1 MHVKRSGAKRSCE
14 TVIRNGH
21 PKRSSD
27 TCRHMHAGKH
37 RKRRSENC
45 AGTLSSHAG
54 ARRRQRRSESCAG
67 RTRSDT
73 KHLGSGCRLGRCCL
87 GRSGGRCHGGWLG
100 RWLGRGSGRCFGC
113 SLGRCLGSHSG
124 CRRSRCRLGCRSGC
138 RRRCRLG
145 CRKLSRSTLAMLA
158 WSTSRTNEAS
168 SRSMRLREAIAAVTA

>member
-1 MHVKRSGAKRSCE
+1 MRNGHVKRSYE

-21 PKRSSD
+21 RTPVV
-27 TCRHMHAGKH
+27 TCMPGKH
-37 RKRRSENC
+37 RQRHSENC

-100 RWLGRGSGRCFGC
+100 RWLGRGSGRCLGC